1 MANQYGFTSVNQ
13 QVTSGGNTQQ
23 ELLSKINEVNEK
35 LIYARVTDIILDET
49 HPNFDEYGQWASIG
63 SIFFEPTEGGSF
75 NYQRNP
81 QAFPLFPNQKNYP
94 VVNEVVLLF
103 LLPNKGIIDQI
114 NNTSYYYINPI
125 SIWNHPNLNAYPNIY
140 NNPQVQDSQNKSYQ
154 AIEDGQTRKP
164 SDEEI
169 NYDYNSP
176 LIGGTFTPNGEIRP
190 LLSFA
195 GDVIT
200 EGRWGNSIRFGS
212 TTSGATSNFTGSLLS
227 TNNWS
232 SNGDSGEPIIIIRN
246 GQPTPELTDEG
257 WLPIVENINNDQS
270 SIYLTSNQ
278 EIPLQPSVLNN
289 PSVKA
294 LPPQKIP
301 TYQGSQIMLNSDRL
315 VFNTKADSI
324 ILNSQQSV
332 SIASKGPIGLYS
344 QNNDI
349 VLQTSRKNVRL
360 GDSQANQPVIKGDSF
375 LRDFEILLK
384 RLEKLSE
391 KLTGEPYLK
400 TSTLAAG
407 SLNEQVSEMLN
418 SIQSY
423 KSKIVKIV

>member
-35 LIYARVTDIILDET
+35 VIYARVTDIILDET

-94 VVNEVVLLF
+94 VVNEVVLIF

-212 TTSGATSNFTGSLLS
+212 TTSGAKSNFTGSLFS
-227 TNNWS
+227 TNNW
-232 SNGDSGEPIIIIRN
+232 
-246 GQPTPELTDEG
+246 
-257 WLPIVENINNDQS
+257 
-270 SIYLTSNQ
+270 
-278 EIPLQPSVLNN
+278 
-289 PSVKA
+289 
-294 LPPQKIP
+294 
-301 TYQGSQIMLNSDRL
+301 
-315 VFNTKADSI
+315 
-324 ILNSQQSV
+324 
-332 SIASKGPIGLYS
+332 
-344 QNNDI
+344 
-349 VLQTSRKNVRL
+349 
-360 GDSQANQPVIKGDSF
+360 
-375 LRDFEILLK
+375 
-384 RLEKLSE
+384 
-391 KLTGEPYLK
+391 
-400 TSTLAAG
+400 
-407 SLNEQVSEMLN
+407 
-418 SIQSY
+418 
-423 KSKIVKIV
+423 

>member
-1 MANQYGFTSVNQ
+1 MQFGFNSVNR
-13 QVTSGGNTQQ
+13 QVNSGGRSQS
-23 ELLSKINEVNEK
+23 ELEK
-35 LIYARVTDIILDET
+35 RIERLESQMIAARVTDIILDSL
-49 HPNFDEYGQWASIG
+49 HPAFDANEKWNSIG
-63 SIFFEPTEGGSF
+63 TIFFEKVETNSAGSILKREKAKPF
-75 NYQRNP
+75 LP
-81 QAFPLFPNQKNYP
+81 SLKNYP
-94 VVNEVVLLF
+94 VVNEIVLLF
-103 LLPNKGIIDQI
+103 SLPSKDVVDQDNDKI
-114 NNTSYYYINPI
+114 YYYLNPI
-125 SIWNHPNLNAYPNIY
+125 SIWNHPNLNAYPDTINAPSKQASSRKT
-140 NNPQVQDSQNKSYQ
+140 PQE
-154 AIEDGQTRKP
+154 IEDGQTIKP
-164 SDEEI
+164 SDEYI
-169 NYDYNSP
+169 PFDYNSP
-176 LIGGTFTPNGEIRP
+176 LVGGTFEPSSTVKP
-190 LLSFA
+190 LLPYA
-195 GDVIT
+195 GDVIV

-212 TTSGATSNFTGSLLS
+212 TTSGSFGNFD
-227 TNNWS
+227 NNWS
-232 SNGDSGEPIIIIRN
+232 KAGSNGNPITIIRN
-246 GQPTPELTDEG
+246 GQGSNATNDISWIPT
-257 WLPIVENINNDQS
+257 VENINEDNS

-278 EIPLQPSVLNN
+278 EIPLLTPVLNN
-289 PSVKA
+289 PAVKS
-294 LPPQKIP
+294 LPPQSVI
-301 TYQGSQIMLNSDRL
+301 TYQGSQILLNSDRL